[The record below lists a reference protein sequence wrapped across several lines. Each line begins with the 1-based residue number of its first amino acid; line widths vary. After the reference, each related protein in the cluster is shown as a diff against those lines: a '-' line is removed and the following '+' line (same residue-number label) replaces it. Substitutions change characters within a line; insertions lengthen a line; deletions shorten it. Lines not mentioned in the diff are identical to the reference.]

1 MNIFTNEEIK
11 QVIDMYKNNISID
24 DIITQFDVKERDI
37 RIILKDNEIDRV
49 YNNFSDEL
57 YNRIIKLY
65 QDKYTQKEICRTL
78 LISESAI
85 RKTLNRNNVKRR
97 SISECNR
104 RYALNEHYFDE
115 INTPSKAYILGLLYA
130 DGCNHPEHYSVTLSL
145 QEADRGVIEF
155 VKNEIEYEGP
165 IRVNQLSHKN
175 PKHKDQYIL
184 CINDEYMSH
193 RLEKLGIVQT
203 KSLILQF
210 PNFITDEL
218 IPHFIRGYFDG
229 DGCVSYDE
237 KYQKCYTKTAGT
249 KEFCNKLSEILD
261 SLNCKH
267 HIVHPK
273 QCKDSNTF
281 VLQTCGNK
289 SSLTLLSWIYDNSEF
304 HMERKYQKYL
314 YVKEKYSAKMN
325 A

>member
-1 MNIFTNEEIK
+1 MALSGIQIFKMLPKKNCKECGCPTCMAFSMKVAQGALKIEQCPHVSSEALENQK
-11 QVIDMYKNNISID
+11 KVIDDLKEKLTNI
-24 DIITQFDVKERDI
+24 
-37 RIILKDNEIDRV
+37 
-49 YNNFSDEL
+49 
-57 YNRIIKLY
+57 
-65 QDKYTQKEICRTL
+65 
-78 LISESAI
+78 IS
-85 RKTLNRNNVKRR
+85 LNL
-97 SISECNR
+97 E
-104 RYALNEHYFDE
+104 
-115 INTPSKAYILGLLYA
+115 T
-130 DGCNHPEHYSVTLSL
+130 
-145 QEADRGVIEF
+145 
-155 VKNEIEYEGP
+155 
-165 IRVNQLSHKN
+165 
-175 PKHKDQYIL
+175 HKDQYIL
-184 CINDEYMSH
+184 CINDEYMSY
-193 RLEKLGIVQT
+193 RLEKLGVVQA

-218 IPHFIRGYFDG
+218 IPHFVRGYFDG
-229 DGCVSYDE
+229 DGCISYDE
-237 KYQKCYTKTAGT
+237 KYQKCYTKIAGT